1 MALLRH
7 KQKMV
12 QAEGQQKVHLGRF
25 AKKLQAT
32 QRVTASVPPSKIRDY
47 DDIERAVQEDPL
59 GGGLRKKIVWPENAF
74 FHRQRVDSTGAFSL
88 RHRGRPIV

>member
-25 AKKLQAT
+25 AKKMQAT
-32 QRVTASVPPSKIRDY
+32 QRVTTSAPPSKIRDY

-59 GGGLRKKIVWPENAF
+59 AGGLRKQIVFPESAF
-74 FHRQRVDSTGAFSL
+74 FHRQRVDSAGAFAL
-88 RHRGRPIV
+88 RHRGRPVV